1 MFPGE
6 RMAFIRPQS
15 ARRLSHFLAGTAC
28 ILVAMTTMAGTGV
41 EHSTCEAVF
50 ADAPKPSGVVI
61 AVDFRRARPA
71 DQTSLQTAELSREE
85 RKAYTALANL
95 LDLIETQQL
104 DSFTQSQLWRIYAKW
119 SAAHDVISSIRPT
132 SSSLEQAQILEM
144 YRKVEQHL
152 HESQLFK
159 AALAHGFSLEP
170 SGRQMMPDQVPDEIV
185 FNVRQRSRALTKIA
199 TSIEVPKYRILLFQ
213 SRRFLLMSSML
224 MLEADLQQLTTYL
237 ESNARRLDTNRVDL
251 FELEPYFQI
260 IDAVIHSETITRGLA
275 FLEQSRKP
283 GYSEVGTKTRA
294 SLNRTASV
302 ISLLSGHPQ
311 RRLTV
316 IRSLNT
322 RE

>member
-1 MFPGE
+1 
-6 RMAFIRPQS
+6 
-15 ARRLSHFLAGTAC
+15 
-28 ILVAMTTMAGTGV
+28 
-41 EHSTCEAVF
+41 
-50 ADAPKPSGVVI
+50 
-61 AVDFRRARPA
+61 
-71 DQTSLQTAELSREE
+71 
-85 RKAYTALANL
+85 
-95 LDLIETQQL
+95 
-104 DSFTQSQLWRIYAKW
+104 
-119 SAAHDVISSIRPT
+119 
-132 SSSLEQAQILEM
+132 
-144 YRKVEQHL
+144 
-152 HESQLFK
+152 
-159 AALAHGFSLEP
+159 
-170 SGRQMMPDQVPDEIV
+170 
-185 FNVRQRSRALTKIA
+185 
-199 TSIEVPKYRILLFQ
+199 
-213 SRRFLLMSSML
+213 
-224 MLEADLQQLTTYL
+224 L